1 MRRFGA
7 AAVVLVALGVVVA
20 VAFGAEAL
28 WVYGFFALIS
38 VATAVAIGLGGDLIT
53 SWSRRRIEE
62 AQRNP
67 HERR

>member
-7 AAVVLVALGVVVA
+7 PVVVLVVLGVVVA
-20 VAFGAEAL
+20 IAFGADAL
-28 WVYGFFALIS
+28 WVYGFFAVL
-38 VATAVAIGLGGDLIT
+38 AAGTALAIGLGGDIIS
-53 SWSRRRIEE
+53 SWSRRRVEE